1 MGVSRK
7 TKSVSELLGVFEQTD
22 NALSVV
28 ELVKQLDEKM
38 NKTTVYRILD
48 RLEDSGELHTFMGKD
63 GLKWYAK
70 CHDCSS
76 SHHADLHP
84 HFQCRDCGKSE
95 CLDIEIALPKVSHHR
110 IDTAELLLVGSCQDC
125 LNQQ

>member
-1 MGVSRK
+1 MGVARK
-7 TKSVSELLGVFEQTD
+7 TKSVSELLDVFGQTD

-28 ELVKQLDEKM
+28 ELVKKLDQHM

-48 RLEDSGELHTFMGKD
+48 RLEDGGQLHSFIGKD

-70 CHDCSS
+70 CQKCSS
-76 SHHADLHP
+76 SHHTDLHP

-95 CLDIEIALPKVSHHR
+95 CLNVDISIPSVANHR
-110 IDTAELLLVGSCQDC
+110 IDSAELLLVGSCQDC
-125 LNQQ
+125 LNPQ